1 MQSDTETLRV
11 LRFSANNIL
20 RLSVVDIT
28 PDKDVMVIGG
38 RNAQGKSSILNSIM
52 AAVGGAKNRPKE
64 LLKKGQKKGT
74 VTLEIGDTEPKYILT
89 LTVTPE
95 GERITLTTK
104 EGAKFNGCQGILDG
118 WYSSVAFD
126 PLDFLRMKKADQLDT
141 LKALVGLDFTELDA
155 KRKELFDQRTEVNRE
170 VKAAKT
176 NFDQIEM
183 VSDVPKDEVSID
195 ALNKELQEANATNL
209 ANATKRTGLEA
220 IKTRGEQSAEAVRA
234 STAEID
240 RLENLL
246 AQERA
251 KLEKLID
258 CLMKTAYTGK
268 VGDGKIFVSELV
280 ETIRIRTGEQ
290 GEDSLL

>member
-1 MQSDTETLRV
+1 MRRAGLRQQSSKEHPASKLSKKGNQMQSDTETLRV

-104 EGAKFNGCQGILDG
+104 EGAKFNGCQIWLEVVGNRADASVIIEDG
-118 WYSSVAFD
+118 AV
-126 PLDFLRMKKADQLDT
+126 
-141 LKALVGLDFTELDA
+141 
-155 KRKELFDQRTEVNRE
+155 KEAR
-170 VKAAKT
+170 
-176 NFDQIEM
+176 
-183 VSDVPKDEVSID
+183 
-195 ALNKELQEANATNL
+195 
-209 ANATKRTGLEA
+209 
-220 IKTRGEQSAEAVRA
+220 
-234 STAEID
+234 
-240 RLENLL
+240 
-246 AQERA
+246 
-251 KLEKLID
+251 
-258 CLMKTAYTGK
+258 
-268 VGDGKIFVSELV
+268 
-280 ETIRIRTGEQ
+280 
-290 GEDSLL
+290 